1 MTQTSQPV
9 ADGDARPGTD
19 ASSTMAEHDSPGET
33 APGRAGT
40 ITVRRGRLARRSIRG
55 VRDYAGAFAA
65 LVVIFL
71 VLSVTQDGFLTV
83 GNLQNVLQTNAP
95 LFLVSVGMTFVV
107 ISAGFDLSVGSMMAV
122 AEGLLLLFINHAQL
136 NPLLAVVL
144 AVVCCGLI
152 GAVTNGIAIGVFK
165 LNFFVTTLGT
175 MILLQGIVLV
185 ATNGTT
191 QPIDSAWLAA
201 LGNNT
206 VGIVPIPIII
216 CAGLLALA
224 WFLLRFTTFGRAV
237 YCVGGNAEA
246 ARMSGISVPWN
257 LVAVYSLSGLC
268 GGIAGV
274 VDAGRLASATPTAG
288 SNIALTSAAAVL
300 LGGASLM
307 GGVGKLAGTTIGVL
321 VLAMLGN
328 GVDLFGLSAYW
339 QDVVTGAVLLV
350 AILFD
355 RAHKSGLLV
364 RQKQTGAVAGLPASQ
379 TTQGAVS

>member
-1 MTQTSQPV
+1 MT
-9 ADGDARPGTD
+9 
-19 ASSTMAEHDSPGET
+19 H
-33 APGRAGT
+33 PGRPMSDALTDGAGT
-40 ITVRRGRLARRSIRG
+40 STTTIGADDAADTTPGFADRDVVRRGSPARRAIRG
-55 VRDYAGAFAA
+55 VRDYTGASAA
-65 LVVIFL
+65 LVVIFV
-71 VLSVTQDGFLTV
+71 VLSVTQNGFLTV

-95 LFLVSVGMTFVV
+95 LFLVSIGMTFVV

-144 AVVCCGLI
+144 TVVCCGLI
-152 GAVTNGIAIGVFK
+152 GAATNGIAIGVFK

-185 ATNGTT
+185 ATDGTT
-191 QPIDSAWLAA
+191 QPINSTWLTA

-206 VGIVPIPIII
+206 LGIVPIPIII
-216 CAGLLALA
+216 CAGLLVVA
-224 WFLLRFTTFGRAV
+224 WFLLRLTTFGRAV

-257 LVAVYSLSGLC
+257 LIAVYGLSGLC

-288 SNIALTSAAAVL
+288 STIALTSAAAVL

-307 GGVGKLAGTTIGVL
+307 GGVGKLAGTAIGVL

-339 QDVVTGAVLLV
+339 QDVVTGAVLLI

-355 RAHKSGLLV
+355 RAHKSGLLMRHKHIGPHPRPV
-364 RQKQTGAVAGLPASQ
+364 E
-379 TTQGAVS
+379 